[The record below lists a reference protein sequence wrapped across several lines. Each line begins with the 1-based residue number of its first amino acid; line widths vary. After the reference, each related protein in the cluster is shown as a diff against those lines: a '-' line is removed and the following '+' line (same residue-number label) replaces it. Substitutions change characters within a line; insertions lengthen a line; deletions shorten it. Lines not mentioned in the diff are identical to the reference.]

1 VVPMAEPLRER
12 THRFVPFA
20 RWLTRLLL
28 FLFSRW
34 RLIGVERVPVE
45 GPLLV
50 VANHQNNAD
59 PPILVAMI
67 PRVVHGM
74 AKEELFQGWVGVLSR
89 WYGAFPVRRGTPDRE
104 AIRTALHYLEI
115 GSAVALFPEGT
126 RSKTGL
132 FQEGKVGA
140 GLLAL
145 RSGAMILPMGI
156 VGTGQ
161 LKNPIEIL
169 KRPRIDIIIG
179 EPFRLPPHLGGGKT
193 AVAAEATEVIMRRI
207 AELLPPE
214 IRGPY
219 AGPLEQPRSPVAE
232 EA

>member
-1 VVPMAEPLRER
+1 VPMAEPLRER
-12 THRFVPFA
+12 THWFVSFA
-20 RWLTRLLL
+20 KWLTRLLL

-34 RLIGVERVPVE
+34 RLIGVERVPLD

-59 PPILVAMI
+59 PPILVATV

-74 AKEELFQGWVGVLSR
+74 AKEELFRGWVGVLSR

-104 AIRTALHYLEI
+104 AIRTALHYLEL
-115 GSAVALFPEGT
+115 GSTVALFPEGT
-126 RSKTGL
+126 RSKTGIL
-132 FQEGKVGA
+132 QEGKVGA

-169 KRPRIDIIIG
+169 KRPRIDIIFG
-179 EPFRLPPHLGGGKT
+179 EPFRLPPHIGGGKT
-193 AVAAEATEVIMRRI
+193 AAAAEATEVIMRRI

-219 AGPLEQPRSPVAE
+219 SVRPDQPLPLVPE
-232 EA
+232 EV